1 MPEPVCAAAPERAD
15 ASGSKMDCFE
25 AIRGLAALAV
35 VMLHMTIAFWPGLVY
50 REGPQWQAAPIW
62 LRTLIRFPGKFLI
75 NGSMAVTIFF
85 ILSGFVLSLSFFKK
99 GSASVLGPA
108 ALRRYPRLMF
118 PIAGSVLLTVV
129 LMKAGVVCSGTL
141 AEFRSQCDGTTLNPA
156 AKFSATN
163 PWYWL
168 NYWYNFT
175 PDFRTAFHQATW
187 DAFSGLAT
195 YNLVLWTMP
204 IELKGSFLVY
214 GFLALFGGLRL
225 RWLLYVVFGAIT
237 VALDPAPLVAGEY
250 YMLDFIL
257 GMALCDVW
265 VHNQRTWR
273 KTIGLAPALVLVAV
287 GLFAL
292 PLHLKPL
299 SALLVVG
306 AAAVSPRLQQVL
318 STRWL
323 ALLGRLSF
331 GIYLI
336 HMVILCSVGCGTY
349 LLLCRDLGWSPVAA
363 SLCGAAA
370 TLAVTALAGWAFYHV
385 FDRPTIA
392 FTRWMDG
399 WVAGGRLLPA
409 ALSVRL
415 TPMAAKVYAVGA
427 RRTA

>member
-15 ASGSKMDCFE
+15 VSGSKMDCFE

-99 GSASVLGPA
+99 GSVSVLGPA

-118 PIAGSVLLTVV
+118 PIAGSILLTVV

-187 DAFSGLAT
+187 DAFNGLAT

-273 KTIGLAPALVLVAV
+273 KRSGWRA
-287 GLFAL
+287 
-292 PLHLKPL
+292 
-299 SALLVVG
+299 
-306 AAAVSPRLQQVL
+306 RCWW
-318 STRWL
+318 RW
-323 ALLGRLSF
+323 A
-331 GIYLI
+331 
-336 HMVILCSVGCGTY
+336 CSR
-349 LLLCRDLGWSPVAA
+349 CR
-363 SLCGAAA
+363 C
-370 TLAVTALAGWAFYHV
+370 T
-385 FDRPTIA
+385 
-392 FTRWMDG
+392 
-399 WVAGGRLLPA
+399 
-409 ALSVRL
+409 
-415 TPMAAKVYAVGA
+415 
-427 RRTA
+427 